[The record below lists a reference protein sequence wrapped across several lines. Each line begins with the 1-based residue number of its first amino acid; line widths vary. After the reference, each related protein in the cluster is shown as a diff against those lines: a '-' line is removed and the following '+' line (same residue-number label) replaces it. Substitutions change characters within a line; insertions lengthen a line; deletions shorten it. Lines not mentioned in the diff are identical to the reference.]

1 MRLAYFFAMAV
12 LLAAALSPAHGD
24 QAADGRDLFVRRCG
38 GCHALDTT
46 KAGPALRG
54 VFGRNAASLSG
65 FEYSDGL
72 RKARVV
78 WDAQTLDRWLTDP
91 EAVVPDTDMAFRL
104 ARPDERAAIIAYL
117 KQLSATQGQ
126 H

>member
-1 MRLAYFFAMAV
+1 MRLAYLFPMGA
-12 LLAAALSPAHGD
+12 LLAAALSAADGD
-24 QAADGRDLFVRRCG
+24 QAPLGRDLFVHRCG
-38 GCHALDTT
+38 GCHAVDTT

-65 FEYSDGL
+65 FEYSDAL
-72 RKARVV
+72 KKARIV

-91 EAVVPDTDMAFRL
+91 EALVPDTDMAFRL
-104 ARPDERAAIIAYL
+104 PQSEDRTAIIAYL